1 MKSSNTMLNYMRS
14 GNSFNVV
21 TNTDIYP
28 YVASSEEEA
37 DRFNQL
43 LIDVK
48 NGDRSESELVDWL
61 NPGKKFEE
69 EGLIEFKNGR
79 YRIAGTKI
87 PVDDKLA
94 KHVIEFYKKGEDVKG
109 LLNFAKLLYLNPYK
123 YNREHLYQFIERN
136 GIVVTDQ
143 GHLVLYKSVRSLNTV
158 DSQLAS
164 FVGRQITYAMEE
176 GIDTKIM
183 CIYKLEDND
192 YFLCIDDGT
201 GTCDMCE
208 EDWCYGE
215 DEYEFVG
222 TVAEIYENGIN
233 NNDSVQFTDYHSGS
247 TDIKLGKPV
256 SMPVEQC
263 DPDPHQMCSKGLH
276 AGSFDY
282 VEMFG
287 GGDKTIL
294 VVLVNPMNVVAVPY
308 NDKLRTSEYFPVA
321 TLDKENDHYKRLNSN
336 IWSDDYLPH
345 EAKQLDQIK
354 QDIEVDD
361 YDGYSAYAEAVTKLL
376 QRK

>member
-1 MKSSNTMLNYMRS
+1 MLNYMRS

-21 TNTDIYP
+21 TSTDIYP
-28 YVASSEEEA
+28 YVASSKEEA
-37 DRFNQL
+37 DQFNQL

-48 NGDRSESELVDWL
+48 NGDRSESELVEWL

-79 YRIAGTKI
+79 YRIAGTRI

-123 YNREHLYQFIERN
+123 YNRQHLYEFIENN

-143 GHLVLYKSVRSLNTV
+143 GHLVLYKSVRSLKTV
-158 DSQLAS
+158 DSQLAD
-164 FVGRQITYAMEE
+164 FVGKAITKALENGTPTSEVNVYRTLDGDYITDDDRVEFDGCYCGYDDFDSCMEE
-176 GIDTKIM
+176 EDCEFIGT
-183 CIYKLEDND
+183 LEEVYNQGVSK
-192 YFLCIDDGT
+192 DDG
-201 GTCDMCE
+201 
-208 EDWCYGE
+208 
-215 DEYEFVG
+215 
-222 TVAEIYENGIN
+222 
-233 NNDSVQFTDYHSGS
+233 VQFTDFHSGT

-263 DPDPHQMCSKGLH
+263 DPDPQQQCSKGLH

-282 VEMFG
+282 VEVFG
-287 GGDKTIL
+287 GGNKTIL

-321 TLDKENDHYKRLNSN
+321 TLDKENGHYKRLNTN
-336 IWSDDYLPH
+336 IWSDDYLPR
-345 EAKQLDQIK
+345 EAKQLNEIK
-354 QDIEVDD
+354 EEIEVDEF
-361 YDGYSAYAEAVTKLL
+361 DGGSAYAEAVTTLL